1 MGYSVTSQSRRPI
14 RDAIFHPDQIDI
26 KGIPRVTD
34 NIWKRHNDSARSPA
48 MTAKCSTRAGGSLAL
63 PTEEDQEV
71 IDSWNQL
78 MEFDNRVTRAKEPN
92 YKYPK
97 IEY

>member
-1 MGYSVTSQSRRPI
+1 
-14 RDAIFHPDQIDI
+14 
-26 KGIPRVTD
+26 
-34 NIWKRHNDSARSPA
+34 
-48 MTAKCSTRAGGSLAL
+48 MTAKCSTRAGGSLAI